1 MNLTDLELLLLNHV
15 KSPEFRPVKPRIMA
29 RQLGLAEA
37 RRPEVRKAIKR
48 LVKRGLIAYGSN
60 HVVQAVTTAPTKSQV
75 GIVGIFR
82 RTAGGFGFVRPR
94 ATDTRPKGEPDIYIP
109 ANRTA
114 DAASGDLVRVRVRK
128 AKFAGPEQRVRGE
141 IIEVVE
147 RDTHQFVGRYR
158 PRGDLPLV
166 QVDGKLFAQP
176 IPVGDPGAKNVRPDD
191 IVVIEM
197 VRFPSHTHDGEAV
210 ITEVL
215 GARGKPGVDTLS
227 IMREYGLPD
236 AFPEDVLAS
245 AREQAES
252 FDPERLDDRVDLRAL
267 AVITIDPVDAR
278 DFDDAISLEKT
289 AQGQWRLGVHIADV
303 TFFVPPKSPLDR
315 EARERATSVYLPD
328 RVIPMLP
335 EVISNHLA
343 SLQPQRVRFAKT
355 VFMEFTPEGLRTHT
369 EIVRSAIQ
377 SQQRFTYEEVQDFL
391 DQPLPWKKKLTPPVF
406 ELLGH
411 MHELAMVLRQRRL
424 DNGSLELVLPEIK
437 LELDDEGKVC
447 GAKVV
452 EHNASH
458 QIIEELMLA
467 ANEAVAEHL
476 TQREL
481 LFLRRIHAPP
491 SPTKL
496 RDLTLFVRELGIP
509 CESLEGRFEIKRVL
523 EHVAGRPEAAAV
535 NYAVLRSMQK
545 AVYGP
550 ESERHYALNK
560 THYCHFTSP
569 IRRYPDLTVHRL
581 LDQLAANK
589 RPPNELLPL
598 MVLGEHCSEREQR
611 AASAERE
618 LVKVKLLNYLS
629 EQLGL
634 QMNAIITGVEDFGLF
649 VQGVELPAEGLV
661 HISSLQ
667 DDYYRYDATTHSL
680 AGHREGHRYRLGDL
694 VKVEVMRVDVDR
706 RELDFRILPT
716 SGTPASGP
724 NVPRAPKAGKT
735 RDGARPARRTS
746 GGRGGTRGKRNR

>member
-1 MNLTDLELLLLNHV
+1 MNLTDLELLLLNHI
-15 KSPEFRPVKPRIMA
+15 KSADFRPVKPRVIA

-48 LVKRGLIAYGSN
+48 LVKRGLVAYGSN
-60 HVVQAVTTAPTKSQV
+60 HVVQPATAAHAASPV
-75 GIVGIFR
+75 GIVGVFR
-82 RTAGGFGFVRPR
+82 RAAGGFGFVKPR
-94 ATDTRPKGEPDIYIP
+94 ATDTRPAGEPDIYIP

-114 DAASGDLVRVRVRK
+114 DAASGDLVRVRTRK
-128 AKFAGPEQRVRGE
+128 SKLPGPEQRVRGE
-141 IIEVVE
+141 IIEVLE
-147 RDTHQFVGRYR
+147 RDTHQFVGRYQ
-158 PRGDLPLV
+158 PRGGLPLV

-197 VRFPSHTHDGEAV
+197 VRFPSHTQDGDAV
-210 ITEVL
+210 ITEVM
-215 GARGKPGVDTLS
+215 GPRGKPGVDTLS

-236 AFPEDVLAS
+236 SFPEEVLES
-245 AREQAES
+245 ARQQAES
-252 FDPERLDDRVDLRAL
+252 FDPERREDRVDLTAL
-267 AVITIDPVDAR
+267 PVITIDPADAR

-289 AQGQWRLGVHIADV
+289 EQGNWRLGVHIADV
-303 TFFVPPKSPLDR
+303 TFFVPPKSPLDH

-335 EVISNHLA
+335 EIISNHLA

-369 EIVRSAIQ
+369 EIERSAIQ
-377 SQQRFTYEEVQDFL
+377 SQYRFAYEEVQDFL
-391 DQPLPWKKKLTPPVF
+391 HKPAPWKKKLTPAVF
-406 ELLGH
+406 QLLGH

-424 DNGSLELVLPEIK
+424 ENGSIELLLPEIK
-437 LELDDEGKVC
+437 LELDDDGKVR

-458 QIIEELMLA
+458 QIIEEFMLA
-467 ANEAVAEHL
+467 ANEAVAEQL

-491 SPTKL
+491 SLTKL

-509 CESLEGRFEIKRVL
+509 CDSLEGRFEIKRVL

-550 ESERHYALNK
+550 EPERHYALNK

-589 RPPNELLPL
+589 RPRNDMTQLT
-598 MVLGEHCSEREQR
+598 VLGDHCSQREQR
-611 AASAERE
+611 AADAERE

-629 EQLGL
+629 QQLGL
-634 QMNAIITGVEDFGLF
+634 RMNAVITGVEDFGLF
-649 VQGVELPAEGLV
+649 VQGVELPADGLV

-667 DDYYRYDATTHSL
+667 DDYYRYDAPSHSL
-680 AGHREGHRYRLGDL
+680 VGHREGHRFRLGDL
-694 VKVEVMRVDVDR
+694 VNVEVMRVDVDR
-706 RELDFRILPT
+706 RELDFRLV
-716 SGTPASGP
+716 PASGEA
-724 NVPRAPKAGKT
+724 VPLAPRAGKT
-735 RDGARPARRTS
+735 RHVSQATRRTPRS
-746 GGRGGTRGKRNR
+746 RGDRRGKRGR